1 MVSIGDVSPII
12 TLFSLFPLLTALTHH
27 HGSTQVQSLLISSP
41 PATIPAFPEQSDAS
55 GCQLDLPGEL
65 FRGVKSACSVGKG
78 KTESDRASSSRRAR
92 CCPVLAAWVYAAY
105 SETALGRAGRAPQT
119 ATFDLPMLPDD
130 SETCLDG
137 LQNALVNRGV
147 ELVKPNETC
156 DLVYCFCGIRLH
168 PFSCPEA
175 FRVSENGK
183 LVGDDRIKK
192 LETDCLG
199 NLGLAGCSKCLQT
212 LHLLDD
218 KKTKTNM
225 SNIEERSNK
234 MHTKDCK
241 LMGLTWLL
249 AKDRPSYIH
258 TVSAVLRAMM
268 MSTNGTDP
276 RTCSVASYGMPLAVD
291 SSEISGQASITASG
305 LPLAIVYAI
314 SISLLCGLLVNN
326 RVMI

>member
-1 MVSIGDVSPII
+1 MVAIAIANAITLI
-12 TLFSLFPLLTALTHH
+12 TLFSLLTTQSALTHQ
-27 HGSTQVQSLLISSP
+27 TQVQSLLISSP

-55 GCQLDLPGEL
+55 GCRLDLPGEL

-78 KTESDRASSSRRAR
+78 KTESDRSSLSRRVR

-119 ATFDLPMLPDD
+119 AAFDLPMLPDD

-137 LQNALVNRGV
+137 LQNALNNRGID
-147 ELVKPNETC
+147 LVKPNETC

-168 PFSCPEA
+168 PFSCPEV

-183 LVGDDRIKK
+183 LVGDERVVK
-192 LETDCLG
+192 LEKDCLG

-212 LHLLDD
+212 LHLFNE
-218 KKTKTNM
+218 KKSKNM
-225 SNIEERSNK
+225 SSIEDRSSK

-249 AKDRPSYIH
+249 AKDRPAYIH

-268 MSTNGTDP
+268 MSTNGSDP
-276 RTCSVASYGMPLAVD
+276 RTCSVSSYGMPLAVD
-291 SSEISGQASITASG
+291 SSEISGQPSVTAYSS
-305 LPLAIVYAI
+305 LALIYAL
-314 SISLLCGLLVNN
+314 SISFLYILLVNN
-326 RVMI
+326 RYMIS